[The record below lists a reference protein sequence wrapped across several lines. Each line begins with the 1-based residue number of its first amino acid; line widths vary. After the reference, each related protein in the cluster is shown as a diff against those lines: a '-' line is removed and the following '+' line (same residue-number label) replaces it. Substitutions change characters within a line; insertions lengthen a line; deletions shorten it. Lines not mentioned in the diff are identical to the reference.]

1 MKNSIVLLLNTI
13 LDNYAVIFFIDK
25 KSSKQVRFLGTLI
38 LIASFINPLVG
49 LCGLWGL
56 LASLIF
62 AWLLHFTDFSGGAH
76 YYNFNSLLVSLGV
89 GYFLGRSF
97 NNYLILFGIVFLLA
111 LFVTVLS
118 VSLENFLRTF
128 LTLPVLSL
136 PFVLVLLLTLAIYS
150 KISSNVLY
158 FESFKYLE
166 HFLPHWFSF
175 YLKGLG
181 SIIFNPNL
189 LSGALLLLVILIHSR
204 ISFLLSL
211 IGFFVGYGV
220 LNALGA
226 LTEST
231 LMLLGFN
238 TILTAIA
245 IGGVFFVPDITS
257 VLLGIFASALGVIL
271 GLGFQNFLAPWGL
284 PVIAI
289 PFNLVVLVIL
299 YGFKHRLSNIR
310 PYLIPFYLGSPEEN
324 LEYYNMRILRFAG
337 SSFYQFYLPL
347 NGEWFVSQ
355 GNNDEITHKY
365 DWQYA
370 WDFEV
375 IDNDGKNFIKDGTEL
390 TDYYAFDKPVLAPA
404 SGTVIKVVDWISDN
418 PIGQVNTKDNWGNF
432 IIIEHN
438 PRLYSLLAHLKQ
450 NSVKVREGEFV
461 KAGQVLASCGNSGRS
476 LVPHLHFH
484 VQTNPEAGSRTIKID
499 LVNYLRRCCFE
510 QKPES
515 ELTWIKIGVPQKNEC
530 VSNLYSE
537 PYLQE
542 MLNFHLGNKLS
553 YQVNLNGES
562 FYEAWEVKIDFW
574 GNLYLES
581 TRKAK
586 AIFSVY
592 QGIFYLLK
600 FEGNRK
606 SALYALA
613 LALPSFAYVQN
624 KSFTFTDQPPIISTL
639 PFLVR
644 IIHDALSFLTRPLKF
659 KAHYQVLPE
668 TEEEII
674 ISGGVGLYLT
684 NFKLKSYKTRAEFNK
699 TAGLKRLEVIFD
711 HKNRLVAELLKPI

>member
-337 SSFYQFYLPL
+337 SSFYQFYLPF

-668 TEEEII
+668 TEEEIV

>member
-1 MKNSIVLLLNTI
+1 
-13 LDNYAVIFFIDK
+13 
-25 KSSKQVRFLGTLI
+25 
-38 LIASFINPLVG
+38 IASFINPLVG

-337 SSFYQFYLPL
+337 SSFYQFYLPF

-668 TEEEII
+668 TEEEIV